1 VKFAL
6 LAIFLLAAQSARADD
21 SAMWALLKKPG
32 HMALLRHSNAPET
45 PVETDSTNLKNC
57 VIQRN
62 LDEAGR
68 AQARRIGGEFRK
80 HGITRVHFV
89 SSQYCRALETA
100 KLTKLGPVRELPAL
114 NLVFASEFSA
124 MRETAE
130 KTRKFMKTIPANQLT
145 VFVSHVGNIQSI
157 AGVVL
162 SSGEIAVVH
171 IDAAGA
177 VVVDGRIMVP

>member
-1 VKFAL
+1 
-6 LAIFLLAAQSARADD
+6 
-21 SAMWALLKKPG
+21 
-32 HMALLRHSNAPET
+32 
-45 PVETDSTNLKNC
+45 
-57 VIQRN
+57 
-62 LDEAGR
+62 
-68 AQARRIGGEFRK
+68 
-80 HGITRVHFV
+80 
-89 SSQYCRALETA
+89 
-100 KLTKLGPVRELPAL
+100 
-114 NLVFASEFSA
+114 